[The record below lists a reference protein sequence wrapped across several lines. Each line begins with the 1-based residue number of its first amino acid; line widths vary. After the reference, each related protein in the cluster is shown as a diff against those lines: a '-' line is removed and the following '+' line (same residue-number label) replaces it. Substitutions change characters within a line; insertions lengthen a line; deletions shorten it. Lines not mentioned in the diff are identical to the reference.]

1 MSAQSPLAPLPRAQR
16 RKRNPLPYAL
26 SGLALL
32 GLLAYVLY
40 GNLSQSIE
48 YFVTPSEYQQQQS
61 SYAGRTLRMG
71 GLVKNVRYDRQSL
84 KLSFDLTDGGATYPV
99 SYQGAV
105 SDLFKV
111 NQGAVVRGTFDS
123 QGVFEANEL
132 IVKHSEEYRVPK
144 TQAELKDMLRSAP
157 TGEQP

>member
-1 MSAQSPLAPLPRAQR
+1 M
-16 RKRNPLPYAL
+16 
-26 SGLALL
+26 
-32 GLLAYVLY
+32 
-40 GNLSQSIE
+40 
-48 YFVTPSEYQQQQS
+48 TPSEYQQQQS